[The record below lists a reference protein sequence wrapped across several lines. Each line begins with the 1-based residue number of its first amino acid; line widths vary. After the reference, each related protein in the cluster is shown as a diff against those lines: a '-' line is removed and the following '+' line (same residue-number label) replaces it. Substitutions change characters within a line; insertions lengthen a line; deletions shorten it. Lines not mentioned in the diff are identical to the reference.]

1 MLNCAYLENRRTGA
15 AATPANLT
23 RYAIYYTPQPRT
35 ALAAFGRSWFGR
47 ANDGVTLQAFSA
59 AGLAGTSFAK
69 IAAGPGRYT
78 GLQRDVQSAIHVAR
92 RRGPR
97 CGESAA
103 HQFCGEAQ
111 VGRDR
116 TAHAIPRRP
125 FARAASSRCEA
136 CTRVARCSVRGRVRG
151 FRRVADRRR
160 ACGICRPSSQ
170 RLSARPSGE
179 LWRSICA
186 ERVSLCHQA
195 NRIARHGA
203 SWARGAG
210 RSGPCS
216 KRFVPRALLWMAC
229 RCSAILALDA
239 RRCG

>member
-1 MLNCAYLENRRTGA
+1 VPTSKIGGRARQQPLRTSPVMRSTTRRSDRCW
-15 AATPANLT
+15 T
-23 RYAIYYTPQPRT
+23 RALHRT
-35 ALAAFGRSWFGR
+35 A
-47 ANDGVTLQAFSA
+47 
-59 AGLAGTSFAK
+59 
-69 IAAGPGRYT
+69 
-78 GLQRDVQSAIHVAR
+78 RDVQSAIHVAR

-125 FARAASSRCEA
+125 FARAASSRCEV
-136 CTRVARCSVRGRVRG
+136 CTRVARSSVRRRVRG
-151 FRRVADRRR
+151 FRRAADRRR